1 MIPDHIKIQLLNI
14 ATSVPADVLDE
25 VIDNYLKLE
34 RLIDGAPEEKIA
46 DNQCPTML
54 PDYVPD
60 YTTTSTS
67 NHCCSSAVVYTKPS
81 TPCLSGTWSCLD
93 GYYPSPFWAPEK
105 FNTEKEPESKEVS
118 EETAKQPCKESEQRS
133 YEESKQPC
141 ECKTTRPL
149 TVLEKIR
156 DYVDN
161 KIRTSDP
168 LVKLYAEESAIR
180 DNVNSLLGKKIQ
192 AALLE
197 IDKELGLKAGDIC
210 EQVYDIL
217 DAYAQKLKGEI
228 VQDYD
233 CTDPSDDKFY
243 KFFTLDTLHKLKEMG
258 KSSKENEE
266 NEEESDLPKSKTF
279 VSDRPIRLPR
289 SSYEFLGDL
298 TDKEKKFDSVILDE
312 TDLKEVEKF
321 KAMIEH
327 FTKRYNKK
335 Y

>member
-14 ATSVPADVLDE
+14 ATSVPTHVLDE

-34 RLIDGAPEEKIA
+34 RLIEGAPEEEIA

-67 NHCCSSAVVYTKPS
+67 NHCCSSGYMCTEPFVTS
-81 TPCLSGTWSCLD
+81 LSGTWNRLD
-93 GYYPSPFWAPEK
+93 EFPPDTYWK
-105 FNTEKEPESKEVS
+105 TNNFNTEKEPEPKEVC
-118 EETAKQPCKESEQRS
+118 EETDKQSCKESEQRS
-133 YEESKQPC
+133 CEESKQPC

-210 EQVYDIL
+210 EQVYGIL

-233 CTDPSDDKFY
+233 CTDPSDGKFY
-243 KFFTLDTLHKLKEMG
+243 KFFTLDTLQKLKEMEQ
-258 KSSKENEE
+258 SSKEN
-266 NEEESDLPKSKTF
+266 
-279 VSDRPIRLPR
+279 
-289 SSYEFLGDL
+289 
-298 TDKEKKFDSVILDE
+298 EKKFDSVILDE

-321 KAMIEH
+321 KSMIEH
-327 FTKRYNKK
+327 FTKRYNIK
-335 Y
+335 

>member
-14 ATSVPADVLDE
+14 ATSVPSDVLDQ

-34 RLIDGAPEEKIA
+34 RLIEGTPEEQIA

-54 PDYVPD
+54 PDYDPDYDPD

-67 NHCCSSAVVYTKPS
+67 NHCCSSAVVYTKSP
-81 TPCLSGTWSCLD
+81 TTCLSGIWNCLD
-93 GYYPSPFWAPEK
+93 GFPPDTYWK
-105 FNTEKEPESKEVS
+105 TNVFNTEKEPELKEVC
-118 EETAKQPCKESEQRS
+118 EETDKKPC
-133 YEESKQPC
+133 EESKQPC
-141 ECKTTRPL
+141 ECKTTKPL

-156 DYVDN
+156 DYIDN
-161 KIRTSDP
+161 KIKTSDP

-180 DNVNSLLGKKIQ
+180 DNVNILLGKKIQ

-197 IDKELGLKAGDIC
+197 IDKELGLKASDIC

-228 VQDYD
+228 VKDCP
-233 CTDPSDDKFY
+233 CTDPD
-243 KFFTLDTLHKLKEMG
+243 EG
-258 KSSKENEE
+258 KS
-266 NEEESDLPKSKTF
+266 DLIKTF
-279 VSDRPIRLPR
+279 FSDRPIRLPK

-298 TDKEKKFDSVILDE
+298 VEKEKKFDSVTLDE

-321 KAMIEH
+321 KSMIES
-327 FTKRYNKK
+327 FTKRYNNK

>member
-14 ATSVPADVLDE
+14 ATSVPAHVLDE

-34 RLIDGAPEEKIA
+34 RLIEGAPEEEIA

-67 NHCCSSAVVYTKPS
+67 NHCCSSYMCTEPFVTS
-81 TPCLSGTWSCLD
+81 LSGTWNRLD
-93 GYYPSPFWAPEK
+93 GFPPDTYWK
-105 FNTEKEPESKEVS
+105 TNVFNTEKEPEPKEVC
-118 EETAKQPCKESEQRS
+118 EETDKQPCEESEQRS
-133 YEESKQPC
+133 CEESKQPC

-197 IDKELGLKAGDIC
+197 IDKELGLKASDVC

-228 VQDYD
+228 VKDYP
-233 CTDPSDDKFY
+233 CTDPD
-243 KFFTLDTLHKLKEMG
+243 EG
-258 KSSKENEE
+258 SKA
-266 NEEESDLPKSKTF
+266 DLIKTF
-279 VSDRPIRLPR
+279 FSDRPIRLPK

-321 KAMIEH
+321 KSMIKH
-327 FTKRYNKK
+327 FTKKRYNKK